1 VSEEN
6 RGNHPVAE
14 SIIGRPMLAPS
25 AKNSCHHHCEL
36 PEAMKASSAPPRII
50 KTAPQLMIVK
60 KMKKIT

>member
-1 VSEEN
+1 VSEEI

-25 AKNSCHHHCEL
+25 AKNSCHYHCEL
-36 PEAMKASSAPPRII
+36 PEAMKASAPPRII